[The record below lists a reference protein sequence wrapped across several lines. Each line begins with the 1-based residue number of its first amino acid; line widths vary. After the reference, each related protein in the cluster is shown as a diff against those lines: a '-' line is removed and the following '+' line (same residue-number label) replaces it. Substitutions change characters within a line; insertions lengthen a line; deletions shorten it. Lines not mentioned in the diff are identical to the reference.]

1 MKTLN
6 TSRRNLLRS
15 AAGLAGGLAMAR
27 REGPAAQEALPAPL
41 PTVKLGRHETSRL
54 IIGAN
59 PFGGYSH
66 FNKLLDDHMREWM
79 TEDRVVETLRRC
91 EQSGINTWQFHYSPQ
106 TLAALKRHRQEGGK
120 LQFIVLSE
128 GELKRNLDL
137 IPEVAKLKPVAI
149 VHHGGVTD
157 ERFRAR
163 EMHKV
168 EDYLKRVRD
177 TGVMVGLSMHNPHVM
192 EYVEEKGWD
201 IDLYMTCFYRISRT
215 PEESRQACGG
225 KLPLGEVF
233 LEDDPAEMTKRVR
246 QTRKPCLG
254 FKILAAGRSI
264 NSPEQ
269 VEKAFQF
276 AFSNIKASDAVIVG
290 MYPRYKDEVKENSDL
305 TRRFGGRES

>member
-1 MKTLN
+1 
-6 TSRRNLLRS
+6 
-15 AAGLAGGLAMAR
+15 
-27 REGPAAQEALPAPL
+27 
-41 PTVKLGRHETSRL
+41 
-54 IIGAN
+54 
-59 PFGGYSH
+59 
-66 FNKLLDDHMREWM
+66 
-79 TEDRVVETLRRC
+79 
-91 EQSGINTWQFHYSPQ
+91 
-106 TLAALKRHRQEGGK
+106 
-120 LQFIVLSE
+120 
-128 GELKRNLDL
+128 
-137 IPEVAKLKPVAI
+137 
-149 VHHGGVTD
+149 
-157 ERFRAR
+157 
-163 EMHKV
+163 
-168 EDYLKRVRD
+168 
-177 TGVMVGLSMHNPHVM
+177 M